1 MKKLLLSVLILP
13 VLFCVLTGCSNGSKT
28 VNESV
33 SIGVYVMEESEE
45 PLKPSV
51 SLEEGNRFTFTYSV
65 LSSYIAVG
73 TYEVNGDKLVLKT
86 DDDKYKY
93 VFRVEDGSLIFCAE
107 ESSEIPSYAYVP
119 DGAVF
124 K

>member
-1 MKKLLLSVLILP
+1 MKKLLLSVLILL

-65 LSSYIAVG
+65 LSSYIAV
-73 TYEVNGDKLVLKT
+73 
-86 DDDKYKY
+86 
-93 VFRVEDGSLIFCAE
+93 
-107 ESSEIPSYAYVP
+107 VP
-119 DGAVF
+119 M